1 MPMGGSLGGYPERLS
16 RAASGE
22 VMAQMRRG
30 VGPMGNGAGGFVTGP
45 RSITQWYLPAR
56 IKIGAGRGANTPG
69 AVAGSGTMARSF
81 REKNPKVRLPG
92 RQYYT
97 QARTPPRA

>member
-22 VMAQMRRG
+22 VMAQMQRG
-30 VGPMGNGAGGFVTGP
+30 VGPSANGAANFITGP
-45 RSITQWYLPAR
+45 KSITQWYLPSR
-56 IKIGAGRGANTPG
+56 VKIGAGRGANTAG
-69 AVAGSGTMARSF
+69 AVAGTGTIARTF

-92 RQYYT
+92 RQYYAT
-97 QARTPPRA
+97 ARTPPRA